1 MSSHFFAALNAGQGV
16 NSELQHL
23 EKVADDGKWQELDF
37 ARVQES
43 QGTGSII
50 VLKLLD
56 IVSPFCPL
64 DLG

>member
-23 EKVADDGKWQELDF
+23 EKVADDRKWQELDF

-43 QGTGSII
+43 QGTGSIL
-50 VLKLLD
+50 VLLD

>member
-1 MSSHFFAALNAGQGV
+1 MSSHFFAALKAGQGV

-50 VLKLLD
+50 VYYS